1 MTKISSN
8 NKRLDWSTPELRRIS
23 AGSAENKDNKGRADG
38 PSGGPTDK
46 S

>member
-1 MTKISSN
+1 MTKISG
-8 NKRLDWSTPELRRIS
+8 KDERQGWSTPELRKIR

-38 PSGGPTDK
+38 PSGGNMDK